1 MKWSLYVT
9 KINNM
14 NAEYLKKI
22 IPNIAT
28 KNKNKHHKKIVKK
41 KQKQPTSSSNNN
53 NNIHNRNNKNLKIL
67 SVIII
72 V

>member
-28 KNKNKHHKKIVKK
+28 KNKNKHNKKIVKK
-41 KQKQPTSSSNNN
+41 KPKTADQQQQQQQQHPQ
-53 NNIHNRNNKNLKIL
+53 
-67 SVIII
+67 
-72 V
+72 